1 MCDGYV
7 QPDTNVLNFMKELGA
22 LIEKYG
28 IEITAGD
35 EWMGYAE
42 CGEDIQ
48 IRIESD
54 SKSVPFGK
62 YIDKES
68 LKKRIEK
75 AEEGK

>member
-1 MCDGYV
+1 MCDVYEH
-7 QPDTNVLNFMKELGA
+7 PDNNVLNFMKELGV

-28 IEITAGD
+28 IEITADD
-35 EWMGYAE
+35 EYLGYPE

-48 IRIESD
+48 IRIESE